1 MWGLLRVGGTD
12 RQCSRFCGNRSQRE
26 MAPLNTLLRNHDHL
40 SGTQVK
46 RDWLHRPKE
55 GGNEKMRIKS
65 RG

>member
-1 MWGLLRVGGTD
+1 
-12 RQCSRFCGNRSQRE
+12 